1 MADNDQLLQQI
12 GKLID
17 TKLEAE
23 REHTRKLVREEI
35 EVEGTETRGEF
46 NMKFLSVQTSLI
58 DVKGKL
64 KDVAIANTQTNT
76 ALEQNKTL
84 LEALTAGQKEIQ
96 ETMATKADV
105 LTVGVKVDKLR
116 KRIEGIEEQTGSST
130 HKN

>member
-96 ETMATKADV
+96 ETMAT
-105 LTVGVKVDKLR
+105 
-116 KRIEGIEEQTGSST
+116 
-130 HKN
+130 

>member
-46 NMKFLSVQTSLI
+46 SMKFLSVQTSLI

-64 KDVAIANTQTNT
+64 KDVAIATTQTNP
-76 ALEQNKTL
+76 ALEQNKPL
-84 LEALTAGQKEIQ
+84 LESLAAGQKKYKKQ
-96 ETMATKADV
+96 WQQK
-105 LTVGVKVDKLR
+105 
-116 KRIEGIEEQTGSST
+116 
-130 HKN
+130 